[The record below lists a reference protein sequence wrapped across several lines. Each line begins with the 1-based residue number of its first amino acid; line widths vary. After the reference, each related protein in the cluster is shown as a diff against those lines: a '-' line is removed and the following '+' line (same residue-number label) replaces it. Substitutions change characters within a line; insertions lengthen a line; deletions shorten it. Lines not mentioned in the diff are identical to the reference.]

1 MLKKPLSQ
9 AKNVPENERRQ
20 SFRVDPPPS
29 LVKEFALWFIP
40 AAPER
45 TLMLEELGDPELF
58 SINGTDC
65 VLIENISAVGIRF
78 SIAKNDL
85 PPVPKLKQGHCYIY
99 LKLRSPLPGKC
110 ALTCLFLGVT
120 LLGASDKDGRI
131 HLRGKVTSRGM
142 AAKSSKSFLLF
153 NVERVGIKE
162 LTVWCE
168 EISRMGRG
176 ILPPLTP
183 GLDLEYLMIEIS
195 MMQREKALVAP
206 VIEDERIEA

>member
-1 MLKKPLSQ
+1 MGGP
-9 AKNVPENERRQ
+9 
-20 SFRVDPPPS
+20 D
-29 LVKEFALWFIP
+29 
-40 AAPER
+40 
-45 TLMLEELGDPELF
+45 LF
-58 SINGTDC
+58 SINGANS
-65 VLIENISAVGIRF
+65 VLVENISAVGIRF
-78 SIAKNDL
+78 SIAKSEL
-85 PPVPKLKQGHCYIY
+85 PPIHRLKRGHCYVY

-110 ALTCLFLGVT
+110 ALSCLFLGVT
-120 LLGASDKDGRI
+120 LLGASEMNGRI

-153 NVERVGIKE
+153 NVERVGVKE

-195 MMQREKALVAP
+195 MMQMEKALA
-206 VIEDERIEA
+206 EAEQASA